1 MWSLSIRTPSNAAL
15 KIGRNAV
22 THIVTPLAILYTVL
36 YASEYVYYSQ
46 RCSRIDRIGTPI
58 CEYSHKLFVKTR
70 SLIYTFMD
78 NGLTTVGTFALSRF
92 LSLSYNKTE
101 SPVRSSTTSSPFNMP
116 MPTSSTVVPTD
127 PLGLPPFN
135 IP

>member
-1 MWSLSIRTPSNAAL
+1 MLTLSIRAPSGTVV
-15 KIGRNAV
+15 KIGRNVV

-58 CEYSHKLFVKTR
+58 CEYSHKLFVKAR

-78 NGLTTVGTFALSRF
+78 NGLTTIGTFALSRF
-92 LSLSYNKTE
+92 VNLTPKTE
-101 SPVRSSTTSSPFNMP
+101 SSVNETKTKHIPFMSSP
-116 MPTSSTVVPTD
+116 PTASTSVTED
-127 PLGLPPFN
+127 PLGLPPFTL
-135 IP
+135 

>member
-1 MWSLSIRTPSNAAL
+1 MLSVSIRAPSGTVV
-15 KIGRNAV
+15 KIGRNVV

-78 NGLTTVGTFALSRF
+78 NGLTTIGTFALSRF
-92 LSLSYNKTE
+92 VSLTPKTE
-101 SPVRSSTTSSPFNMP
+101 SSVNDTTKHHVFMSPP
-116 MPTSSTVVPTD
+116 PTSSTSVTED
-127 PLGLPPFN
+127 PLGLPPFTL
-135 IP
+135 

>member
-1 MWSLSIRTPSNAAL
+1 MLSLSPLRTPSSTVA
-15 KIGRNAV
+15 KIGRNVV
-22 THIVTPLAILYTVL
+22 THIMTPLAILYTVL

-92 LSLSYNKTE
+92 VSLSSNKTE
-101 SPVRSSTTSSPFNMP
+101 SPPARTTPPFSTFT
-116 MPTSSTVVPTD
+116 MPTSSTVIPAD
-127 PLGLPPFN
+127 PLGLPPFS
-135 IP
+135 IS

>member
-1 MWSLSIRTPSNAAL
+1 MWSLSIRSPSDTAVRLA
-15 KIGRNAV
+15 RNTV

-46 RCSRIDRIGTPI
+46 RCSRIDRIGTPV

-78 NGLTTVGTFALSRF
+78 NGLTTIGTFALSRF
-92 LSLSYNKTE
+92 LSMSSNKTE
-101 SPVRSSTTSSPFNMP
+101 SSPSTTTPPAFC
-116 MPTSSTVVPTD
+116 MPTSSTTVPTD
-127 PLGLPPFN
+127 PLGLPPFS
-135 IP
+135 IT

>member
-1 MWSLSIRTPSNAAL
+1 MLSLSIRAPTATAV
-15 KIGRNAV
+15 KIGRNVV

-46 RCSRIDRIGTPI
+46 KCSRIDRIGTPI

-70 SLIYTFMD
+70 SLLFTFLD
-78 NGLTTVGTFALSRF
+78 NGLTTIGAVALSKF
-92 LSLSYNKTE
+92 VNLSPNKTE
-101 SPVRSSTTSSPFNMP
+101 SPGRTSPPSFT

-135 IP
+135 IS

>member
-1 MWSLSIRTPSNAAL
+1 MWTLSLRTPSTAAV
-15 KIGRNAV
+15 KIGRNVV

-101 SPVRSSTTSSPFNMP
+101 SPSTTTSVHGFSL
-116 MPTSSTVVPTD
+116 PTSSTSVPLTD

-135 IP
+135 IQ